1 METSGARPHQRQRN
15 ASRRSRE
22 DAAKAFSKLT
32 TVETAPLVNRLH
44 LNWQSVP
51 ATKQARLYS
60 PSTAQLPLASNNRSS
75 GLSSTSASSNK
86 PILSPIEPSKSS
98 ASSAQQHSQT
108 RSAAVAA
115 FEQKYAAEDP
125 LMRYVLHVIR
135 SGSPARRSE
144 IPRGKRNQRRV
155 RPEEDVLYLVHCG
168 APPCGFRNVYWL
180 TFADEGTVLCS
191 DSASSLEYFTLGSH
205 GLTRFKGGQG
215 VEFSELANWVDEKH
229 AFDSMTNIKGLKRIQ
244 QMIFFFSWKRQ
255 AVQRRLRRVRERLAS
270 SLFISHPIARHL
282 LLNVRDACT
291 EIEDEAER
299 EYVEADTSYTLERL
313 AHIHEQRV
321 RDATAAI
328 TKRIQS
334 LCVMIND
341 ATRDISRCKEE
352 QGCSYAIR
360 DHEEFSKTLRLSSL
374 RERMF
379 TFLRLVDCHVAEA
392 IYQHMTLVVQDLR
405 ARICGQQGAA
415 QSVGDVERS
424 GNLCHS
430 DLCENARRSTSLAPA
445 FSCVTYTIQAQTSD
459 RTVVAVP
466 GLFVSLEDDV
476 SFEGE
481 VHSATIHFV
490 PSKVEVLE
498 LIHAILMKY
507 CVALDGLPRVL
518 TDKLFERVLTPFVPS
533 TRRGFA
539 ESLLKPSHLVLET
552 YEPELRQMRAALELH
567 FRRLGI
573 LQQEHLR
580 CIRAIKVAE
589 RESPVVAT
597 RRNSMAEC
605 AEADE
610 EDTRLPELPDLSSS
624 AAAYELAQKTW
635 SRFVRYASS
644 AASMLQ
650 VGFLLLDERSFV
662 DRLRSHVSKRV
673 AEMDDALPL
682 IYQQFLTSLLE
693 DVDGRIDK
701 ITKIPTNLEEAN
713 AWLTQVT
720 SMMPSRPFRQRLDTK
735 IANLARLRIL
745 IKERGLVSLEIE
757 AQDAIRKLELTW
769 ESVIETLLVCLARV
783 EERGSEH
790 RRSVHDVISKV
801 DEYISG
807 QLQLII
813 GKFEEIPSGCE
824 EQDGDG
830 APSSLAV
837 HSDKD
842 DLLQQLEDLVAMDIE
857 RKSVVQQFEEYDR
870 EHRASMDMPPL
881 QQPVW
886 TSSISSTSSKNLSAV
901 SMTDKLPSELLLL
914 YIITSL
920 ELRQWFESWKKM
932 QDKWLGSPL
941 TGVHPGTMINRI
953 KLFRRRLAYASSR
966 LSRLSSVLVQ
976 SLVLEQHEDKDCKES
991 ASFAKKD
998 FELMRVFD
1006 SSIEEM
1012 SNCNRIFQA
1021 ISGGAF
1027 SEARWAA
1034 MNQLLNVNTASNGG
1048 GHLTLRLMKEKCD
1061 AGQVETFL
1069 VVCDECIVEAK
1080 LHVKLEQ
1087 ARQRLARIEVRVEE
1101 TNYSVACE
1109 GIAEALAQLDEIA
1122 VDVNLCLFGQNPEL
1136 QLCLE
1141 LRADLERKV
1150 SVCEHILSYQK
1161 HWRLRCEATKL
1172 HEMDEFFSK
1181 RFSGGDFA
1189 LPRGQKSHRKT
1200 GLKQEQTVWQAF
1212 LDASHAWSDR
1222 LRRLF
1227 FVSPPQVKVE
1237 PAEQNQRSLLGRK
1250 SAVAPAPMTINRRR
1264 NTAAKSMNCTLD
1276 DVIKSF
1282 EGFDFEANFAVC
1294 ERGIELVHNYL
1305 ASIREKAPRMYC
1317 LDESS
1322 MLRLLL
1328 RDSDVK
1334 QLHQSLAICFP
1345 QVHRFALSRAA
1356 NRVGSTV
1363 EVFGKPGTSVRASK
1377 TAGTIVIMGLEG
1389 LQDPAGS
1396 TEKSGHFRL
1405 PVAKIG
1411 RVKFWFTRLE
1421 EEMSSMVLTDLKR
1434 AFEWATQDFASA
1446 ELGDYDSLLPQSIV
1460 TAFGLRFTFDMNQAL
1475 RSNQYETKFRQ
1486 LIKVQVGLR
1495 GRLEG
1500 LVTMRRAEKTSS
1512 SVRLENMLLLGKMQA
1527 EIVDRVVVLL
1537 GQGRQED
1544 ALFFWSMQL
1553 QTRVYVETMTTANA
1567 TVQLN
1572 PGKLS
1577 KGERNELLPS
1587 SPDFLKIPSAN
1598 HSGQPMSF
1606 SVCCQVAHL
1615 QMPLGQEFVGWRR
1628 LAVLSPFTQRCSYAL
1643 FSALRM
1649 HHTALVVPYNVD
1661 RAGTAPTS
1669 LLWGIAQ
1676 LLLRPC
1682 TEFACDPSAGGAAT
1696 IHHIGNLMSFTSKLN
1711 GFLIVRHLVQLS
1723 TALVGVVHEKILQH
1737 FHHAAP
1743 AGNINPHYPQEK
1755 AVTNL
1760 LVLPR
1765 HPGGILYGASSIFV
1779 PLESTEELQRSG
1791 LIRSVRTAFRAVA
1804 VSRPAIKYT
1813 VECMLI
1819 ADGFTSEQTRELN
1832 VVEAVEAIDAGEAGP
1847 IGVSNVESLISR
1859 VIREARRL
1867 RDQYRVV
1874 WDLNLATGGGKAR
1887 NSTHQESTESSEAS
1901 KMEIREGQFIFRQA
1915 FLSAIEALVSKEQ
1928 DGGEC
1933 TPLAPANALLVR
1945 VFALSMGGRLVTKGK
1960 GDEEAVA
1967 AAVTIYL
1974 ESAYALP
1981 ADCGQFEL
1989 VMELWRAL
1997 QTFPAAFVYGSPGS
2011 GKTTCITALHRAL
2024 LALEMSEQN
2033 QENEDVAVIHS
2044 QANPSLSQLVILNP
2058 QLLTLEQFY
2067 ENIAMACG
2075 AAESV
2080 KWKQS
2085 SSSLKWVLVDGE
2097 IDGGMLDRLLESDN
2111 RACSSASSL
2120 PSSSVLYR
2128 GQSSNVISGDYSDS
2142 SDSPR
2147 LLFEVVSVA
2156 DLSPSA
2162 LQKCWAL
2169 HVPSHCITVASI
2181 IRGWRSR
2188 WENQPIFSPDSPGF
2202 EAMTVVFKTVDVLL
2216 SRICVPFAN
2225 EEATAD
2231 RTDADMAK
2239 TAGLKLGNLSLNHI
2253 TQTALAMVSLC
2264 FLQNKSLLQ
2273 ELPYFRL
2280 VELVAFALLWGFAGH
2295 LPGPSQIKLES
2306 YVRAKSKEH
2315 SETRHLAELQRSL
2328 LDANYFEDVW
2338 AELQPRFAAPLSVQP
2353 ATGGK
2358 NVAKPEAKMES
2369 AFDSSNGHALVL
2381 VPRATSLVRV
2391 CTLLLHSSHSFLLIG
2406 PAASGKT
2413 SLLRWLMHRNT
2424 EVEAARM
2431 KMETSLDERHVHG
2444 ILDWTR
2450 VPGAWFSPLNQH
2462 DTGAESRA
2470 KMREE
2475 SELFATRS
2483 RHSFVFLDD
2492 LDASERLADKAQ
2504 VEFARTML
2512 DHRVGYSTKRGGFHS
2527 VEKRIGAG
2535 MRLSDM
2541 DQGTSPTLTRF
2552 MRHFAVL
2559 RVPTYTQ
2566 KELLSVFRIKFGRH
2580 FNAEVSEGITDRQL
2594 SAKGNM
2600 GGGGQQLALE
2610 EVVLRASVDFA
2621 VEMAAFQQLGST
2633 EHPCLALFNLHH
2645 VNMLLERTLT
2655 FATNLSA
2662 SYPLSEGTTL
2672 VQLGKAHQ
2680 SWLSELKN
2688 IFLSNCPVQPSAE
2701 SSVAKMTSKAES
2713 SDEIQKKILAQVR
2726 HLSEKYFSVAFRGN
2740 NEHSFPIS
2748 VETLHFL
2755 VRLAESHLQAPLLQ
2769 PRLVQLRELL
2779 NEQMTASNGVSWR
2792 SSDQARASVNG
2803 FTSLSS
2809 PTELVSNVLLAIA
2822 ATSTS
2827 SEAGSGLHDRRS
2839 RPYSSGQVTSFQMK
2853 LLLSCSWCLTQAT
2866 HLIHALSQQQIVVSS
2881 SPRHGRL
2888 LSDRLLRFACDLHG
2902 YKVHV
2907 VDLLSTSEE
2916 DPEGR
2921 YSQVIR
2927 SVLGAAGVCQ
2937 ERVALWIRERQIT
2950 PHTRCLLDAIQE
2962 FCLGKLPS
2970 VALLPGGEE
2979 LRDELVLGCIQSR
2992 KQLEIVTEAELM
3004 AEFQQR
3010 LRQNFRLCILEE
3022 REDERGVSNLLHW
3035 MKSRPSC
3042 HWRRLEF
3049 TELELQRLL
3058 PEMAKGSLL
3067 SPALCGVDWDV
3078 QRVVKYTNLCQNV
3091 HLGMMRAYPEAADPS
3106 SQLDYFLSFMTNAT
3120 VTYKTKLQSRQTNI
3134 LRLTTALE
3142 TLAFARN
3149 EVVPSLERR
3158 KQELMLQST
3167 QTDKEL
3173 ERISTQHEVELMRS
3187 NKGDSLAVDEP
3198 VGREMEET
3206 QWILRS
3212 QLEELLMLKVETSL
3226 RLEQVS
3232 RLLADWQHVSE
3243 RVKHLST
3250 KWTRELDQEQRK
3262 TEYEIMAVALYVSA
3276 LRVYPHMTSVCE
3288 STPVTCVNLLSSLL
3302 FESDD
3307 SSPDIEERLVDA
3319 SIDDSEDEHI
3329 AVIRLIW
3336 TSRFSFLRNQEI
3348 YRTIRLADELC
3359 DRVPVIVDPSGVLQR
3374 FLVHFFS
3381 GHTLFSTFPGCGD
3394 PGEVES
3400 EHPSESKRSMVISC
3414 DDQKLKEYLQE
3425 AQRLGIP
3432 VLLVNFRSSDSVLL
3446 DQLQPFLDQTR
3457 LSHALPRRPML
3468 RELTMEYYEDQRRQR
3483 QRRTSNTASSVES
3496 MPAVAQTAA
3505 TGAAKMA
3512 RRVVRAT
3519 GSKPQMTIDPASIT
3533 AAVAA
3538 NTTPGD
3544 LAKTLD
3550 RRDARR
3556 KSQAISGSPSN
3567 GRNFQIYAVTDTPVP
3582 LEVRHSLAA
3591 HFAHFPVLLSDS
3603 DLETLFELPRVGKA
3617 QQNLLQE
3624 LRDDQV
3630 GLADCSMKQI
3640 MSRAQL
3646 DQIFSTLK
3654 PAVYHN
3660 DSPFA
3665 ARTANQVTIQLQERY
3680 SELAVQLAKDYQAE
3694 LTWTS
3699 REQSLE
3705 AKVAELERATQVFA
3719 PMALQLVAVGR
3730 CMAAV
3735 SSSLTIGA
3743 RTTPFYLQN
3752 VRYLEN
3758 AATQQLAVQGDDSTQ
3773 LSVHGRAALLARV
3786 SSGFVSDSHRQIFC
3800 FLELVQRQ
3808 VQTRTLAPSKEN
3820 QRKGA
3825 LIWILTSHVRRS
3837 RFKHSASLDAS
3848 DEDRQ
3853 RLGIFPRRNS
3863 VNCPGDSGASVAERL
3878 RRRVKLCAYLFNG
3891 WKASRGSKNARGKPV
3906 KASRSPLDGSTVSTQ
3921 TDGVGKHDN
3930 DSGCIERREIV
3941 IEQLQQKLDTL
3952 LAKSEALWY
3961 EWKTTRLRLQLDVE
3975 QLISDLGCQP
3985 VLGSSAVYRGNRLF
3999 PSAITLVTLDELSAR
4014 FKVDAA
4020 SPADDENTAKQ
4031 LGLVR
4036 LLLAKAFF
4044 PSSFAQTLAFYF
4056 QLHSSH
4062 ANTSESNDASAV
4074 ESWTA
4079 WPSPASLVVDVA
4091 PPRGKYSRIHLPRAL
4106 IMYMPQERGNVEQKF
4121 SAWNIAT
4128 FVDTSADS
4136 VAFRDELIVLITT
4149 KHKFVLE
4156 LLNARHAESALCLV
4170 SKLINEHALLS
4181 VPEWYILASFSVAT
4195 MIQNGKFAVMD
4206 RIAVFSS
4213 SELSQLDFVDRGRGR
4228 TTEQTI
4234 KERMVE
4240 ESGASESVASA
4251 LTLSVLTRHRQ
4262 GEHRVMSSAVRDLED
4277 VVLHLSTIEEV
4288 TVDTTEQEQMTNTLL
4303 RLVKPDVAGSCVT
4316 RRSDATKTA
4325 LLSSSLLSDLL
4336 SVGSSSL
4343 AMLTQDATEE
4353 WLPRHAVTDGVA
4365 SCDQLWTHFCRV
4377 RDMFLDLQTASALP
4391 IGPSTDV
4398 NGAAV
4403 FFPWESFDRELE
4415 NQFSAFEAIHKHLI
4429 LLRTAAESAVFS
4441 RQQQI
4446 SSLARG
4452 YVPFDWI
4459 ETFFAGTAWPPF
4471 ASGVVSIAQLLLLIA
4486 CRVGV
4491 LVRCIRGDRAWAL
4504 NLAVVSD
4511 AHGFLHSLRSYT
4523 AVRSGLLES
4532 ALTLVLELD
4541 SSDMSGGNVKTKKV
4555 MAIAKQFGAILRDK
4569 TREGDWHGAVLRRSD
4584 GGAES
4589 WGIRVEGLVLMT
4601 ATTMYPLPVCRVMC
4615 QPCVAATSTEVNAP
4629 LMLLTS
4635 LSPYQPEPCYSQ
4647 QRGNADNGV
4656 RLVLGQSINSVVEM
4670 RDNAETMQYA
4680 LGVPVFPDDDSNDTT

>member
-1 METSGARPHQRQRN
+1 
-15 ASRRSRE
+15 
-22 DAAKAFSKLT
+22 
-32 TVETAPLVNRLH
+32 
-44 LNWQSVP
+44 
-51 ATKQARLYS
+51 
-60 PSTAQLPLASNNRSS
+60 
-75 GLSSTSASSNK
+75 
-86 PILSPIEPSKSS
+86 
-98 ASSAQQHSQT
+98 
-108 RSAAVAA
+108 
-115 FEQKYAAEDP
+115 
-125 LMRYVLHVIR
+125 
-135 SGSPARRSE
+135 
-144 IPRGKRNQRRV
+144 
-155 RPEEDVLYLVHCG
+155 
-168 APPCGFRNVYWL
+168 
-180 TFADEGTVLCS
+180 
-191 DSASSLEYFTLGSH
+191 
-205 GLTRFKGGQG
+205 
-215 VEFSELANWVDEKH
+215 
-229 AFDSMTNIKGLKRIQ
+229 MTNIKGLKRIQ

-415 QSVGDVERS
+415 QS
-424 GNLCHS
+424 
-430 DLCENARRSTSLAPA
+430 
-445 FSCVTYTIQAQTSD
+445 
-459 RTVVAVP
+459 
-466 GLFVSLEDDV
+466 DDV

-589 RESPVVAT
+589 RESP
-597 RRNSMAEC
+597 
-605 AEADE
+605 
-610 EDTRLPELPDLSSS
+610 DTRLPELPDLSSS

-813 GKFEEIPSGCE
+813 GKFEEIPSGY
-824 EQDGDG
+824 
-830 APSSLAV
+830 
-837 HSDKD
+837 
-842 DLLQQLEDLVAMDIE
+842 LVAMDIE

-966 LSRLSSVLVQ
+966 LSRLSS
-976 SLVLEQHEDKDCKES
+976 
-991 ASFAKKD
+991 D

-1122 VDVNLCLFGQNPEL
+1122 VDVNLCPFGQNPEL

-1377 TAGTIVIMGLEG
+1377 TAGTI
-1389 LQDPAGS
+1389 
-1396 TEKSGHFRL
+1396 KSGHFRL

-1500 LVTMRRAEKTSS
+1500 LDGRKTRCSFGACSS
-1512 SVRLENMLLLGKMQA
+1512 RLEY
-1527 EIVDRVVVLL
+1527 I
-1537 GQGRQED
+1537 
-1544 ALFFWSMQL
+1544 
-1553 QTRVYVETMTTANA
+1553 
-1567 TVQLN
+1567 
-1572 PGKLS
+1572 

-1723 TALVGVVHEKILQH
+1723 TALVG
-1737 FHHAAP
+1737 
-1743 AGNINPHYPQEK
+1743 

-1874 WDLNLATGGGKAR
+1874 
-1887 NSTHQESTESSEAS
+1887 
-1901 KMEIREGQFIFRQA
+1901 
-1915 FLSAIEALVSKEQ
+1915 
-1928 DGGEC
+1928 
-1933 TPLAPANALLVR
+1933 
-1945 VFALSMGGRLVTKGK
+1945 LVTKGK

-2033 QENEDVAVIHS
+2033 QENEDVAVIHI
-2044 QANPSLSQLVILNP
+2044 AN
-2058 QLLTLEQFY
+2058 T
-2067 ENIAMACG
+2067 G
-2075 AAESV
+2075 T
-2080 KWKQS
+2080 WKQS

-2338 AELQPRFAAPLSVQP
+2338 AELQP
-2353 ATGGK
+2353 
-2358 NVAKPEAKMES
+2358 S

-2492 LDASERLADKAQ
+2492 LDAK
-2504 VEFARTML
+2504 
-2512 DHRVGYSTKRGGFHS
+2512 
-2527 VEKRIGAG
+2527 
-2535 MRLSDM
+2535 
-2541 DQGTSPTLTRF
+2541 
-2552 MRHFAVL
+2552 
-2559 RVPTYTQ
+2559 TYW
-2566 KELLSVFRIKFGRH
+2566 SRY
-2580 FNAEVSEGITDRQL
+2580 
-2594 SAKGNM
+2594 
-2600 GGGGQQLALE
+2600 
-2610 EVVLRASVDFA
+2610 AS
-2621 VEMAAFQQLGST
+2621 Q
-2633 EHPCLALFNLHH
+2633 
-2645 VNMLLERTLT
+2645 
-2655 FATNLSA
+2655 
-2662 SYPLSEGTTL
+2662 
-2672 VQLGKAHQ
+2672 
-2680 SWLSELKN
+2680 
-2688 IFLSNCPVQPSAE
+2688 
-2701 SSVAKMTSKAES
+2701 
-2713 SDEIQKKILAQVR
+2713 
-2726 HLSEKYFSVAFRGN
+2726 
-2740 NEHSFPIS
+2740 
-2748 VETLHFL
+2748 
-2755 VRLAESHLQAPLLQ
+2755 
-2769 PRLVQLRELL
+2769 
-2779 NEQMTASNGVSWR
+2779 
-2792 SSDQARASVNG
+2792 
-2803 FTSLSS
+2803 
-2809 PTELVSNVLLAIA
+2809 
-2822 ATSTS
+2822 
-2827 SEAGSGLHDRRS
+2827 
-2839 RPYSSGQVTSFQMK
+2839 
-2853 LLLSCSWCLTQAT
+2853 
-2866 HLIHALSQQQIVVSS
+2866 
-2881 SPRHGRL
+2881 
-2888 LSDRLLRFACDLHG
+2888 
-2902 YKVHV
+2902 
-2907 VDLLSTSEE
+2907 
-2916 DPEGR
+2916 
-2921 YSQVIR
+2921 
-2927 SVLGAAGVCQ
+2927 
-2937 ERVALWIRERQIT
+2937 
-2950 PHTRCLLDAIQE
+2950 
-2962 FCLGKLPS
+2962 
-2970 VALLPGGEE
+2970 
-2979 LRDELVLGCIQSR
+2979 
-2992 KQLEIVTEAELM
+2992 
-3004 AEFQQR
+3004 
-3010 LRQNFRLCILEE
+3010 
-3022 REDERGVSNLLHW
+3022 
-3035 MKSRPSC
+3035 
-3042 HWRRLEF
+3042 
-3049 TELELQRLL
+3049 
-3058 PEMAKGSLL
+3058 
-3067 SPALCGVDWDV
+3067 
-3078 QRVVKYTNLCQNV
+3078 
-3091 HLGMMRAYPEAADPS
+3091 
-3106 SQLDYFLSFMTNAT
+3106 
-3120 VTYKTKLQSRQTNI
+3120 
-3134 LRLTTALE
+3134 
-3142 TLAFARN
+3142 
-3149 EVVPSLERR
+3149 
-3158 KQELMLQST
+3158 
-3167 QTDKEL
+3167 
-3173 ERISTQHEVELMRS
+3173 
-3187 NKGDSLAVDEP
+3187 
-3198 VGREMEET
+3198 
-3206 QWILRS
+3206 
-3212 QLEELLMLKVETSL
+3212 
-3226 RLEQVS
+3226 
-3232 RLLADWQHVSE
+3232 
-3243 RVKHLST
+3243 
-3250 KWTRELDQEQRK
+3250 
-3262 TEYEIMAVALYVSA
+3262 
-3276 LRVYPHMTSVCE
+3276 
-3288 STPVTCVNLLSSLL
+3288 
-3302 FESDD
+3302 
-3307 SSPDIEERLVDA
+3307 
-3319 SIDDSEDEHI
+3319 
-3329 AVIRLIW
+3329 
-3336 TSRFSFLRNQEI
+3336 
-3348 YRTIRLADELC
+3348 
-3359 DRVPVIVDPSGVLQR
+3359 
-3374 FLVHFFS
+3374 
-3381 GHTLFSTFPGCGD
+3381 
-3394 PGEVES
+3394 
-3400 EHPSESKRSMVISC
+3400 
-3414 DDQKLKEYLQE
+3414 
-3425 AQRLGIP
+3425 
-3432 VLLVNFRSSDSVLL
+3432 
-3446 DQLQPFLDQTR
+3446 
-3457 LSHALPRRPML
+3457 
-3468 RELTMEYYEDQRRQR
+3468 
-3483 QRRTSNTASSVES
+3483 
-3496 MPAVAQTAA
+3496 
-3505 TGAAKMA
+3505 
-3512 RRVVRAT
+3512 
-3519 GSKPQMTIDPASIT
+3519 
-3533 AAVAA
+3533 
-3538 NTTPGD
+3538 
-3544 LAKTLD
+3544 
-3550 RRDARR
+3550 
-3556 KSQAISGSPSN
+3556 
-3567 GRNFQIYAVTDTPVP
+3567 
-3582 LEVRHSLAA
+3582 
-3591 HFAHFPVLLSDS
+3591 
-3603 DLETLFELPRVGKA
+3603 
-3617 QQNLLQE
+3617 
-3624 LRDDQV
+3624 
-3630 GLADCSMKQI
+3630 
-3640 MSRAQL
+3640 
-3646 DQIFSTLK
+3646 
-3654 PAVYHN
+3654 
-3660 DSPFA
+3660 
-3665 ARTANQVTIQLQERY
+3665 
-3680 SELAVQLAKDYQAE
+3680 
-3694 LTWTS
+3694 
-3699 REQSLE
+3699 
-3705 AKVAELERATQVFA
+3705 
-3719 PMALQLVAVGR
+3719 
-3730 CMAAV
+3730 
-3735 SSSLTIGA
+3735 
-3743 RTTPFYLQN
+3743 
-3752 VRYLEN
+3752 
-3758 AATQQLAVQGDDSTQ
+3758 
-3773 LSVHGRAALLARV
+3773 
-3786 SSGFVSDSHRQIFC
+3786 
-3800 FLELVQRQ
+3800 
-3808 VQTRTLAPSKEN
+3808 
-3820 QRKGA
+3820 
-3825 LIWILTSHVRRS
+3825 
-3837 RFKHSASLDAS
+3837 
-3848 DEDRQ
+3848 
-3853 RLGIFPRRNS
+3853 
-3863 VNCPGDSGASVAERL
+3863 
-3878 RRRVKLCAYLFNG
+3878 
-3891 WKASRGSKNARGKPV
+3891 
-3906 KASRSPLDGSTVSTQ
+3906 
-3921 TDGVGKHDN
+3921 
-3930 DSGCIERREIV
+3930 
-3941 IEQLQQKLDTL
+3941 
-3952 LAKSEALWY
+3952 
-3961 EWKTTRLRLQLDVE
+3961 
-3975 QLISDLGCQP
+3975 
-3985 VLGSSAVYRGNRLF
+3985 
-3999 PSAITLVTLDELSAR
+3999 
-4014 FKVDAA
+4014 
-4020 SPADDENTAKQ
+4020 
-4031 LGLVR
+4031 
-4036 LLLAKAFF
+4036 
-4044 PSSFAQTLAFYF
+4044 
-4056 QLHSSH
+4056 
-4062 ANTSESNDASAV
+4062 
-4074 ESWTA
+4074 
-4079 WPSPASLVVDVA
+4079 
-4091 PPRGKYSRIHLPRAL
+4091 
-4106 IMYMPQERGNVEQKF
+4106 
-4121 SAWNIAT
+4121 
-4128 FVDTSADS
+4128 
-4136 VAFRDELIVLITT
+4136 
-4149 KHKFVLE
+4149 
-4156 LLNARHAESALCLV
+4156 
-4170 SKLINEHALLS
+4170 
-4181 VPEWYILASFSVAT
+4181 
-4195 MIQNGKFAVMD
+4195 
-4206 RIAVFSS
+4206 
-4213 SELSQLDFVDRGRGR
+4213 
-4228 TTEQTI
+4228 
-4234 KERMVE
+4234 
-4240 ESGASESVASA
+4240 
-4251 LTLSVLTRHRQ
+4251 
-4262 GEHRVMSSAVRDLED
+4262 
-4277 VVLHLSTIEEV
+4277 
-4288 TVDTTEQEQMTNTLL
+4288 
-4303 RLVKPDVAGSCVT
+4303 
-4316 RRSDATKTA
+4316 
-4325 LLSSSLLSDLL
+4325 
-4336 SVGSSSL
+4336 
-4343 AMLTQDATEE
+4343 
-4353 WLPRHAVTDGVA
+4353 
-4365 SCDQLWTHFCRV
+4365 
-4377 RDMFLDLQTASALP
+4377 
-4391 IGPSTDV
+4391 
-4398 NGAAV
+4398 
-4403 FFPWESFDRELE
+4403 
-4415 NQFSAFEAIHKHLI
+4415 
-4429 LLRTAAESAVFS
+4429 
-4441 RQQQI
+4441 
-4446 SSLARG
+4446 
-4452 YVPFDWI
+4452 
-4459 ETFFAGTAWPPF
+4459 
-4471 ASGVVSIAQLLLLIA
+4471 
-4486 CRVGV
+4486 
-4491 LVRCIRGDRAWAL
+4491 
-4504 NLAVVSD
+4504 
-4511 AHGFLHSLRSYT
+4511 
-4523 AVRSGLLES
+4523 
-4532 ALTLVLELD
+4532 
-4541 SSDMSGGNVKTKKV
+4541 
-4555 MAIAKQFGAILRDK
+4555 
-4569 TREGDWHGAVLRRSD
+4569 
-4584 GGAES
+4584 
-4589 WGIRVEGLVLMT
+4589 
-4601 ATTMYPLPVCRVMC
+4601 
-4615 QPCVAATSTEVNAP
+4615 
-4629 LMLLTS
+4629 
-4635 LSPYQPEPCYSQ
+4635 
-4647 QRGNADNGV
+4647 
-4656 RLVLGQSINSVVEM
+4656 
-4670 RDNAETMQYA
+4670 
-4680 LGVPVFPDDDSNDTT
+4680 